1 VAQENRRNERRL
13 VLKPVGFFLVPSIIG
28 KTVEGLIMD
37 ISDSGL
43 CLLTT
48 SQLKVRQR
56 LIIEDK
62 SFSLEK
68 VAVVRWIEKYDE
80 MFYRIGLEYAKD
92 QAFLNIRDKRRCKRL
107 NVEDLNMNG
116 EMAPANYMKIT
127 DMSIDGLSI
136 ETDKKL
142 DVGEEHVLYM
152 QYEGHTLTVKGSV
165 AWSTL
170 MRNRGNDKA
179 DTAPV
184 YKAGMRLSIPPDEM
198 RKFIKAVKLKL
209 SQKNGG
215 KEKYTFLGLDR
226 VNIHGK
232 DGHYADVSLDYP

>member
-56 LIIEDK
+56 IIIEDK

-107 NVEDLNMNG
+107 NVEDLNMNS
-116 EMAPANYMKIT
+116 EMAPANYIKIT

-136 ETDKKL
+136 ETDKEL
-142 DVGEEHVLYM
+142 DVGEEHVLCM

-170 MRNRGNDKA
+170 KRNRGNNKA
-179 DTAPV
+179 DTVPV

-209 SQKNGG
+209 GQKSGG

-226 VNIHGK
+226 VNIH
-232 DGHYADVSLDYP
+232 